1 MSSLGPAPAAVAA
14 DTDRVERFRRLL
26 RVPTVSRLDADRI
39 DWPVFDEFL
48 ALLPELYPAVHRA
61 LSVEVVADHSLLYRW
76 PGRSPGRPTVL
87 MAHYDVVPA
96 DGEGWRSPPF
106 AAELEGAG
114 ALRDAVIVGRG
125 TLDDKGALAAIL
137 EAVEELVTDGFK
149 PEHDVYLS
157 FGHDEE
163 VAGIGASSIVE
174 VLRSRGVR
182 PDLVLDEGGAIVE
195 PGLVRGVD
203 RSLAVVGV
211 TEKGITSVGL
221 TVEQAGGHA
230 STPPKLTAT
239 ARLARAI
246 TRVTRSPFPAR
257 MSPAVVAFVK
267 TIAPHARGAQRF
279 LFGNL
284 RLTRPLVTRLFAA
297 MGDEPRAM
305 VRTTAAVTELR
316 GSDGA
321 NVLAERATAIVNV
334 RVAVGS
340 SVADA
345 VAHLRKAI
353 ADPLVRIDVLHPSE
367 PSPVSP
373 SSGPQWAAI
382 ADAVAVIAPEAVVT
396 PYTMLGASDSRHFT
410 AISDAVYRFTP
421 FRIFAAG
428 RATLHARNESIPVA
442 VWLDGITFYAA
453 LLRGR

>member
-1 MSSLGPAPAAVAA
+1 MSSLGPSPAVVDA
-14 DTDRVERFRRLL
+14 DTARVERFRCLL
-26 RVPTVSRLDADRI
+26 RLATVSRLDAERT
-39 DWPVFDEFL
+39 DWAVFDEFL

-61 LSVEVVADHSLLYRW
+61 LSVEVVAGYSLLYRW
-76 PGRSPGRPTVL
+76 AGRTAGAPTIL

-96 DGEGWRSPPF
+96 DPEGWRAPPF
-106 AAELEGAG
+106 AADIEGTP
-114 ALRDAVIVGRG
+114 LRDAVIVGRG

-137 EAVEELVTDGFK
+137 DAVEELVRDGFQ
-149 PEHDVYLS
+149 PERDVYLS

-163 VAGIGASSIVE
+163 IAGVGAAAIVE
-174 VLRSRGVR
+174 LLRARGVR

-230 STPPKLTAT
+230 STPPRMTAT

-257 MSPAVVAFVK
+257 MSPAVVAFVR
-267 TIAPHARGAQRF
+267 TIAPHARGLQGL
-279 LFGNL
+279 LFRNI
-284 RLTRPLVTRLFAA
+284 RVTRPLVTRLFAA

-321 NVLAERATAIVNV
+321 NVLAERASAIVNV

-340 SVADA
+340 SVAEA

-353 ADPLVRIDVLHPSE
+353 ADPLVRIEVLHPSE

-373 SSGPQWAAI
+373 STGPQWQAI
-382 ADAVAVIAPEAVVT
+382 ADAVATIAPEAVVT

-442 VWLDGITFYAA
+442 VWLDGVAFYAA